1 MEQNTLLNYSR
12 PQYIETEQNG
22 ILGPVLVFT
31 VQTANIRINK
41 KALKFFKAS
50 ISSQESPELPP
61 NVKTTHKDLQFNIL
75 QWIYIICKETNWPV
89 FQLGAVDL
97 LPNSNLAGTYTL
109 PTQKNARFL
118 PFNLAVFL
126 LTSLTESEENT
137 NLTKLSEKLKTY
149 QTRFKQAGLKGSNQR
164 WVHLELHRRGKNIKH
179 ITSGI
184 LQINSG
190 KDIRFIRGTITDQVK
205 TLLTQIQ
212 NDKVATARLLRLHG
226 LPTVTHERVY
236 TLDQALKTAD
246 KLGYPLVL
254 KPYNG
259 AQDRHVYVN
268 IKNQQEL
275 ISIYTDFNFPSE
287 DGLLEVFIEG
297 PIYRILMVRNRIVY
311 CSFKQ
316 HEYIEGDNHRTISQ
330 LIQEHCDVTYKTE
343 YKLKAKFDYDQI
355 IQKNRIKQMLLAKN
369 MTLSTVLTKGQ
380 QIRIT
385 RIPGMSSGSIV
396 HYIKA
401 SDLPDI
407 FVQRL
412 TYISQLFGGAPIG
425 IDAIGENMEEAKFN
439 EVNFGP
445 QLSYKTGSYYRKF
458 LDAEFP

>member
-1 MEQNTLLNYSR
+1 MDPNTRLNYSQ
-12 PQYIETEQNG
+12 PQYIETDQNG

-31 VQTANIRINK
+31 VQTGNLRINE
-41 KALKFFKAS
+41 KALKFLKGCL
-50 ISSQESPELPP
+50 SSQEIPELPSI
-61 NVKTTHKDLQFNIL
+61 VKTTPKDIQLDIL
-75 QWIYIICKETNWPV
+75 QWIYTICKETNWPV
-89 FQLGAVDL
+89 FQHGTIDL
-97 LPNSNLAGTYTL
+97 KPNSILSGMYTL

-118 PFNLAVFL
+118 PFNFTVFL
-126 LTSLTESEENT
+126 LNCLKESEEKT
-137 NLTKLSEKLKTY
+137 NLTKLSENLKSY

-164 WVHLELHRRGKNIKH
+164 WVHLELHRRGKTIKH

-190 KDIRFIRGTITDQVK
+190 KDTRFIRGTMTDQVK
-205 TLLTQIQ
+205 RLFTEIQ
-212 NDKVATARLLRLHG
+212 TDKVATARLLRIHG

-236 TLDQALKTAD
+236 TLDQAIKTARR
-246 KLGYPLVL
+246 LGYPLVL

-268 IKNQQEL
+268 IRNQKEL
-275 ISIYTDFNFPSE
+275 IKIYRENNFPSE

-297 PIYRILMVRNRIVY
+297 PIYRILMIQNCIIY
-311 CSFKQ
+311 CSLKQ
-316 HEYIEGDNHRTISQ
+316 HEYIEGDNKKTISQ
-330 LIQEHCDVTYKTE
+330 LIQEHCDVSYKTK

-355 IQKNRIKQMLLAKN
+355 IEKNQIKQMLLAKN

-380 QIRIT
+380 TVRIT

-425 IDAIGENMEEAKFN
+425 IDAIGENMEDAKFN

-445 QLSYKTGSYYRKF
+445 QLSYKTGSYYRNF